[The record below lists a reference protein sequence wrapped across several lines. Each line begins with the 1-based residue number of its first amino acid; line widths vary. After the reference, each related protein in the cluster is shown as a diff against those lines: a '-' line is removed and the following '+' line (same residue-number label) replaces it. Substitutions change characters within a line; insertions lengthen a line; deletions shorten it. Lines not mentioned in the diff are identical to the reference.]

1 LVTDHARQAT
11 PHGHVVQFY
20 ASDAE
25 LFERVGNHLAEAV
38 RSGAVAI
45 VLASPRHAH
54 GFAAWMAA
62 SGVDVDAAVAA
73 GTYRVLDAGETLERF
88 LVNGHPDAR
97 RFDDVVGEVVRSA
110 AATGRPVYAYG
121 EMVALLWDDG
131 RVNAAIELE
140 TFWNDLGL
148 SVPFSLFCAYPSS
161 SVKGEDQAELLS
173 QVCCLHTA
181 IIGADAQH
189 RSTRQ
194 FGASSSAPYAA
205 RRFVV
210 EALAGLGCEQL
221 IGDAALIVTELATN
235 AVVHARSDFTVAIAS
250 SGGAVRIEV
259 RDGSRHTPT
268 TREPSSRTTGG
279 RGLSIID
286 ALASAWGVL
295 RAGDG
300 KVVWVQL
307 LPIAP
312 LHANA

>member
-1 LVTDHARQAT
+1 LVTDHATRAA
-11 PHGHVVQFY
+11 PHDHVVQFY

-25 LFERVGNHLAEAV
+25 LFERVGSHLADAL

-62 SGVDVDAAVAA
+62 SGVDVDAAVAEGA
-73 GTYRVLDAGETLERF
+73 YRVLDAAETLERF

-97 RFDDVVGEVVRSA
+97 RFGDVVGEHVRSA

-140 TFWNDLGL
+140 TLWNDLGL

-161 SVKGEDQAELLS
+161 SVTGEAQAELLS

-181 IIGADAQH
+181 VVGADAQH

-194 FGASSSAPYAA
+194 FDASSSAPCAA

-210 EALAGLGCEQL
+210 AALEGLACDEL

-259 RDGSRHTPT
+259 RDASSHAPT
-268 TREPSSRTTGG
+268 TRVSSPSTTGG

-286 ALASAWGVL
+286 TLASAWGVL

-300 KVVWVQL
+300 KVVWAQL
-307 LPIAP
+307 LPVAS
-312 LHANA
+312 ARA